1 MHKKRNIRKLS
12 GILAIIVIILQLF
25 NRYIPASIYAAED
38 ELPVM
43 PSFIYG
49 YLNNDGIVNTKD
61 AVLIKQYL
69 AGYKELEINLAAADV
84 SKDNAITSADAV
96 KLLRYL
102 AGYDVTLGTE

>member
-1 MHKKRNIRKLS
+1 M
-12 GILAIIVIILQLF
+12 
-25 NRYIPASIYAAED
+25 
-38 ELPVM
+38 
-43 PSFIYG
+43 
-49 YLNNDGIVNTKD
+49 NNDGVVNTKD

-69 AGYKELEINLAAADV
+69 AGYKGLEINLAAADV